1 MKNIKH
7 QKSTGNI
14 DQSMEQLLH
23 KESKENFL
31 AHKTGKYDR
40 VSDRSK
46 KKKNQDSTKWHGM
59 SDAWRVSQKNIGT
72 SNEILK
78 SCS

>member
-46 KKKNQDSTKWHGM
+46 KKK
-59 SDAWRVSQKNIGT
+59 
-72 SNEILK
+72 K
-78 SCS
+78 SG